1 MKYYNKPDFKT
12 REGYTPFRTENSMC
26 MIRTP
31 YMLTGFFVQWL
42 RQHFMNPDNI
52 DTEQLKG
59 YTWSDDLKE
68 SHITIEPSFIHDD
81 TAVAGRTPAIYV
93 KRNNV
98 QRQHIGMKG
107 GLKTQAMDSEGL
119 YEGRDLTALLGGG
132 HTMFCRGSTEAEAE
146 SIGNEVYL
154 NMLLYETA
162 VQKIAKLNLF
172 RVATLGETQKKDGTT
187 EDVWIC
193 PVVVTWI
200 YAQDWKLDRNAPILR
215 KIESKFILN

>member
-1 MKYYNKPDFKT
+1 MKYYDKPIFDVN
-12 REGYTPFRTENSMC
+12 EGYTPMRSENSLC

-42 RQHFMNPDNI
+42 RQHFICSDNI
-52 DTEQLKG
+52 ETEQLKG
-59 YTWSDDLKE
+59 YLWNEDIKQ

-81 TAVAGRTPAIYV
+81 TAVSGRTPAIYV

-98 QRQHIGMKG
+98 QRQNIGMKG
-107 GLKTQAMDSEGL
+107 GLKTQALDSEGM

-132 HTMFCRGSTEAEAE
+132 HTMLCKGSTEAEAE

-154 NMLLYETA
+154 NMMFYETA
-162 VQKIAKLNLF
+162 IHKTARLNLF
-172 RVATLGETQKKDGTT
+172 RVATLGETQKQEGAS
-187 EDVWIC
+187 EDIWVC
-193 PVVVTWI
+193 PVIVAWV

-215 KIESKFILN
+215 KIESDFILN